1 MRGGGGTQARRGTE
15 VVVARVAR
23 SIERLGLTCR
33 PARRQRLASG
43 SGGQTVFEPDL
54 KFKRIQ
60 IPFKSLQTLPD

>member
-1 MRGGGGTQARRGTE
+1 
-15 VVVARVAR
+15 VAR

-33 PARRQRLASG
+33 PARKQRLASG